1 MVMPDPVRPGV
12 VPTPN
17 RSMEDRVRAL
27 ELALEAQ
34 NRKDMTNSTV
44 GQGGTFRGFYD
55 TGGVMFT
62 FGADKDD
69 DGIRKV
75 RVNYA
80 LSGRK
85 ALQIGP
91 GNPKVE
97 EPEQLQILDQ
107 AGNKIFA
114 TDGFAGYGL
123 AEPSF
128 SYAMYSIPG
137 LNYVAGVEQAATISQ
152 SFFYNPGVWSQI
164 FVRAF
169 TGTVTSLSCRL
180 RVTNGQ
186 GETVTSSAWAAGANS
201 FATRIVLLPSNFINN
216 QNAKAEWLVTSTG
229 AGTAE
234 VGVRMCKGTSKFFYD
249 VDTGDH

>member
-1 MVMPDPVRPGV
+1 MVDPVRPGV

-17 RSMEDRVRAL
+17 RSMEDRVSAL
-27 ELALEAQ
+27 ERALEAQ

-75 RVNYA
+75 RINYA

-85 ALQIGP
+85 AMQIGP

-107 AGNKIFA
+107 AGNKVFA
-114 TDGFAGYGL
+114 TDGVAGYGL

-128 SYAMYSIPG
+128 SYPMYSVPG
-137 LNYVAGVEQAATISQ
+137 LNYVNGVEQAATICQ
-152 SFFYNPGVWSQI
+152 AFFYNPGVWAQI

-169 TGTVTSLSCRL
+169 TGTITALSARL

-186 GETVTSSAWAAGANS
+186 GETVVSSAQGAMGANS
-201 FATRIVLLPSNFINN
+201 FAQRIVLLPANFINN
-216 QNAKAEWLVTSTG
+216 QNAKAEWLITSTG

-234 VGVRMCKGTSKFFYD
+234 VWIRMCKGTSKFFYD
-249 VDTGDH
+249 IDTGDH